1 MRCRAD
7 TLVRT
12 ISVGPTNWYGFP
24 KRDAVHDAVKKKRY
38 SNSRSRNLL
47 PSLHDAFDNFIRV
60 FFQDFFPVLCPVT
73 ASGLVDLEEP
83 DCIIRPKFLHQYV
96 EAFLLDLMQ
105 CFGAHHFPSFNLVTG
120 FSICTCMFRC
130 DLKNVIRPSS
140 VVRSTAPALSAQA
153 ICSESIA
160 SPPRAINSC
169 IRKIIPSSMSTDS
182 FATDVIFTTRSRFLM
197 SGIFESSSSITSLV
211 TSENSCV
218 EHRRIISCTAVTSRR
233 IRPIIWSSNGLHK
246 QQTSI

>member
-1 MRCRAD
+1 IPCHGFHLRNLPGVSSASRSPGAVSLASPAPTTAPAPAGMRCRAD

-130 DLKNVIRPSS
+130 DLKN
-140 VVRSTAPALSAQA
+140 
-153 ICSESIA
+153 
-160 SPPRAINSC
+160 
-169 IRKIIPSSMSTDS
+169 
-182 FATDVIFTTRSRFLM
+182 
-197 SGIFESSSSITSLV
+197 
-211 TSENSCV
+211 
-218 EHRRIISCTAVTSRR
+218 
-233 IRPIIWSSNGLHK
+233 
-246 QQTSI
+246 